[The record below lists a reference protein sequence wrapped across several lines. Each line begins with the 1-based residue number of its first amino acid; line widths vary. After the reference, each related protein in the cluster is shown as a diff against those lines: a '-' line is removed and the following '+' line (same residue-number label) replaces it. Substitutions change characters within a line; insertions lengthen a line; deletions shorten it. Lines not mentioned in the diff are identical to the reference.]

1 MKSPNRWLP
10 PAALLPALAFYL
22 LSAASPATAHDTT
35 CQRLAYSQGEL
46 ICPPPSGGLMT
57 DINGST
63 VCGPGYCA
71 RDSYGKVKCS
81 SLPGGSADLDQY
93 GNVVCVGGCVDGAT
107 SYCVAPRP

>member
-1 MKSPNRWLP
+1 
-10 PAALLPALAFYL
+10 
-22 LSAASPATAHDTT
+22 
-35 CQRLAYSQGEL
+35 
-46 ICPPPSGGLMT
+46 MT

-81 SLPGGSADLDQY
+81 SLPGGLADLDQY